1 MFAFDVRMI
10 FDVGKD
16 MQSSPDARLCE
27 ILSHRIDPTALGAS
41 NHPGETVDHAQ
52 RLFNPSYCSNDRNN
66 LASTQPR
73 VQNR

>member
-27 ILSHRIDPTALGAS
+27 ILSHRIDPTTLGAS

-52 RLFNPSYCSNDRNN
+52 RLFNPNY
-66 LASTQPR
+66 
-73 VQNR
+73 